1 MKYKV
6 QTNIVV
12 DERKLNI
19 LLRLGCPDHI
29 IFAKICGK
37 KVRSSGDK
45 LIDETLECLVS
56 RKRYNNWG
64 GNHNPQGKNQYSK
77 RGQVDHQVDHQV
89 DQPKTGQLGTLTL
102 TSTNT
107 ITSVNTNSRNTGSL
121 VSTAR
126 AKKETEYPSE
136 YQDIK
141 NYLATQI
148 SQKLGRTVPTH
159 GWLDD
164 IRKLCEID
172 HAEPKRVLDA
182 LHWHFEN
189 YDREYRLEI
198 QSAKTLREKFTRL
211 DMAFQ
216 KATEKDNEPFYL

>member
-6 QTNIVV
+6 QNNIVV

-19 LLRLGCPDHI
+19 LLRLGCPEHI

-64 GNHNPQGKNQYSK
+64 GNHNPQGKNQYNK

-89 DQPKTGQLGTLTL
+89 DQPKTGQLGTLT
-102 TSTNT
+102 STNT
-107 ITSVNTNSRNTGSL
+107 ITSVNTNSRNNSSL

-126 AKKETEYPSE
+126 ASNKFIP
-136 YQDIK
+136 
-141 NYLATQI
+141 
-148 SQKLGRTVPTH
+148 PT
-159 GWLDD
+159 
-164 IRKLCEID
+164 ID
-172 HAEPKRVLDA
+172 EVKA
-182 LHWHFEN
+182 
-189 YDREYRLEI
+189 Y
-198 QSAKTLREKFTRL
+198 AKQQN
-211 DMAFQ
+211 DMAGVGGFACTEQIAQDFYDYYAGIGWMLPNDSRTPIVDWRPFLSKWARDSHRFQ
-216 KATEKDNEPFYL
+216 KTTQPRSRKRDINDPNNFII